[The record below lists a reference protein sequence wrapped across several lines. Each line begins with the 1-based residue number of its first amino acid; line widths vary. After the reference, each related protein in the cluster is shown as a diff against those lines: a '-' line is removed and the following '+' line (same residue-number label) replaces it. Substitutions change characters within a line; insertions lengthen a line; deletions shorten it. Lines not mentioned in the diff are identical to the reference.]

1 MKKRNLLLI
10 IVIAVLLLAAGIG
23 IFIGTQAKKDG
34 VSNVLEFNPAQI
46 TKIEFAAGHNDS
58 KTEISDPNDR
68 EAFLSL
74 FDGVSAKETDAPSPN
89 VRTGAGITFYLYDK
103 KERQTAVFRLLSKDC
118 ASENSEK
125 VRWFQLEPAIE
136 TEKLNAILET
146 YRFPDPISNEEG
158 EDS

>member
-1 MKKRNLLLI
+1 MLGYNRANFTKFDF
-10 IVIAVLLLAAGIG
+10 AVAIP
-23 IFIGTQAKKDG
+23 D
-34 VSNVLEFNPAQI
+34 
-46 TKIEFAAGHNDS
+46 TKPY
-58 KTEISDPNDR
+58 ISDPNDR

-74 FDGVSAKETDAPSPN
+74 FDGVSAKETDAPSLN